1 MASRSPVQATGRPIL
16 LVEDNPND
24 EALTLRALRKAGVA
38 NGVVVARDGAEAL
51 ELLLG
56 PDETARHGGATLP
69 CVVILDLNLPKVG
82 GLEVLER
89 LRQGEQTRWL
99 PVVVLTSSPEI
110 MSKTAVTPSL
120 SNRPTVT
127 SDMPESSGSAI
138 PPSVPSRSASRRT

>member
-1 MASRSPVQATGRPIL
+1 M
-16 LVEDNPND
+16 EDNPND

-99 PVVVLTSSPEI
+99 PVVVLTSSDEQRDLLESYRLGVNAYVHKPVRFGEFVAAVQQLGLFWLLVNEPPPE
-110 MSKTAVTPSL
+110 L
-120 SNRPTVT
+120 
-127 SDMPESSGSAI
+127 
-138 PPSVPSRSASRRT
+138 RS